1 VQRGAGLLALA
12 DQHRVQD
19 HVGEGALAE
28 RGRDGVDGGG
38 GAEHADLH
46 GVDLVH
52 RGGGLDLVGD
62 HLRVDG
68 HEAVAPVVL
77 RVEGDD
83 AGQSSGA
90 EGAELMERLQVGLR
104 PGASGGLG
112 AGDGEGDVG
121 HGGLPRRSRR
131 RCRAPRGSSGG
142 AVGAVAAVGTGRSQG
157 GILAGP
163 DCPSPRSCRAL
174 PGSGA
179 LRTGPSQR
187 PRPDPTASG
196 TVPGVLTPDPTTQDS
211 PASTAPAGTSV
222 RSRLAATAKQ
232 HLRPTSLFLL
242 VGGVVFLLDTA
253 MYNLLVFWSP
263 SRGWGAGL
271 LHGTPLTAKLLT
283 IAVASCLTY
292 LGNRLLT
299 FGDRPRPD
307 TARSLM
313 MFVLVNLIAAG
324 LQLSCLAFSRYVLG
338 LDSVLADNISGT
350 LVGQVVST
358 SFRYVTYGRLV
369 FPKR

>member
-1 VQRGAGLLALA
+1 
-12 DQHRVQD
+12 
-19 HVGEGALAE
+19 
-28 RGRDGVDGGG
+28 
-38 GAEHADLH
+38 
-46 GVDLVH
+46 
-52 RGGGLDLVGD
+52 
-62 HLRVDG
+62 
-68 HEAVAPVVL
+68 
-77 RVEGDD
+77 
-83 AGQSSGA
+83 
-90 EGAELMERLQVGLR
+90 M
-104 PGASGGLG
+104 
-112 AGDGEGDVG
+112 
-121 HGGLPRRSRR
+121 
-131 RCRAPRGSSGG
+131 
-142 AVGAVAAVGTGRSQG
+142 
-157 GILAGP
+157 
-163 DCPSPRSCRAL
+163 
-174 PGSGA
+174 
-179 LRTGPSQR
+179 
-187 PRPDPTASG
+187 
-196 TVPGVLTPDPTTQDS
+196 PGVLTPDPTTQDS

-263 SRGWGAGL
+263 SQGWGAGL
-271 LHGTPLTAKLLT
+271 LHSTPLTAKLLT
-283 IAVASCLTY
+283 IAAASCLTY

-313 MFVLVNLIAAG
+313 LFVLVNLIAAG